1 MGLLDQILAG
11 VDNTKRVAKKNISDL
26 MDNPVDFLNMVTG
39 RVNETSEKIRK
50 GDVNETLNLLDPTHG
65 VGTGLAG
72 MIRKGGR
79 TDLNLVHNLG
89 SSLDDFMNLILR
101 RGSISNPSVAIA
113 KDNVFPFARTGT
125 LVMNPASHV
134 YDPGISPMN
143 QLFNRDAYV
152 SRAKVPVSKYDRPVE
167 EVKNINPVDRDV
179 GSTKQLRA
187 GLDARFT
194 EGGGPTEGSQMLA
207 IMGSPRFKSF
217 ADYERSYAGAKNL
230 TNKSVTEESEKT
242 AKLYKD
248 WLYDNV
254 VSESDAAAGHGVETT
269 SLRNQG
275 NFNFLRKKANE
286 GDEEAKHLMKMVAA
300 NPSNYAELKVVGE
313 VGITP
318 KNISALMIP
327 ESMPDSQALRNTLSD
342 FTARTKIR
350 SGTPSQLAPPELFF
364 AQQDLAEATARYLTS
379 KGKQGKITTP
389 QALFDF
395 DMPVATRPYI
405 DAPHNL
411 WGVTENAQRGDV
423 SGTFDELWKAMTSSD
438 RFAADV
444 ASTLTARDLDAVA
457 TPNILKA
464 LSEKIK

>member
-1 MGLLDQILAG
+1 MGILEQILAN
-11 VDNTKRVAKKNISDL
+11 VDNVKRVAGKNVSDL
-26 MDNPVDFLNMVTG
+26 ISNPRDFLNMVSG
-39 RVNETSEKIRK
+39 RVAESNQKMAA
-50 GDVNETLNLLDPTHG
+50 GDVNEIMSAVDPTQG

-79 TDLNLVHNLG
+79 ADLNLVHNLG
-89 SSLDDFMNLILR
+89 SSLDDFMNLVLR

-134 YDPGISPMN
+134 FDPNTARLN

-152 SRAKVPVSKYDRPVE
+152 SRAKTARTSKDTLPPL
-167 EVKNINPVDRDV
+167 KHA
-179 GSTKQLRA
+179 STYQLRQGA
-187 GLDARFT
+187 DARFT
-194 EGGGPTEGSQMLA
+194 EGGGPTEGSQMVS
-207 IMGSPRFKSF
+207 IMGSPQFKSF

-248 WLYDNV
+248 WLHDQLPFNIGEEV
-254 VSESDAAAGHGVETT
+254 AGQPTTT
-269 SLRNQG
+269 SLRNQD
-275 NFNFLRKKANE
+275 NFKWLQKKADA
-286 GDEEAKHLMKMVAA
+286 GDDEAKHLLKMIAA
-300 NPSNYAELKVVGE
+300 APSNYAELKVLGE

-318 KNISALMIP
+318 KNVSALMIP
-327 ESMPDSQALRNTLSD
+327 ESMPDSSALRNILTD
-342 FTARTKIR
+342 FTAKTKVR

-364 AQQDLAEATARYLTS
+364 AQQDLAEATARYLTD

-395 DMPVATRPYI
+395 DMPAATRPYI

-411 WGVTENAQRGDV
+411 WGVTESAQRGDV
-423 SGTFDELWKAMTSSD
+423 SATFDELWRAMTNSD

-444 ASTLTARDLDAVA
+444 ASTLTAKDLDAVSSE
-457 TPNILKA
+457 NILKA
-464 LSEKIK
+464 LKGKP